1 MRQNGVK
8 NHYTYTFKITFPNGS
23 LGHIN
28 KPRMLLNQRSWLFM
42 RTIVYTVFY
51 TKGANVDAAAF
62 ILAGLVL

>member
-1 MRQNGVK
+1 MKV
-8 NHYTYTFKITFPNGS
+8 
-23 LGHIN
+23 LGHIK
-28 KPRMLLNQRSWLFM
+28 KPRMLLKQRSWLFM

>member
-1 MRQNGVK
+1 MIKQKIYMYNR
-8 NHYTYTFKITFPNGS
+8 FKKGS
-23 LGHIN
+23 QMKVLGHIK

-42 RTIVYTVFY
+42 RTIVYTDFN